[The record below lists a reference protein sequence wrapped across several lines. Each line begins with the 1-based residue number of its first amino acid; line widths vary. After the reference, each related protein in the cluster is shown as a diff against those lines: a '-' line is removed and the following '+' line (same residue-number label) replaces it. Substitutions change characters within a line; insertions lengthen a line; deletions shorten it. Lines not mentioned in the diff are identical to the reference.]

1 MTNKI
6 AVIDCG
12 TNTFNLLI
20 AQPANDAYYKILH
33 QTRVPVKLGEG
44 TINNGIIAQNAFKR
58 GIEALVYF
66 AEIINQYNCA
76 HTLAFATSALRTG
89 NNASE
94 FIAHALEASGIQIQV
109 ISGDREA
116 ELIYKGNKTAIKMNL
131 DYSLIMDIGGGSTEF
146 IIANKEKILWKESF
160 MLGVARLFN
169 RFNFSN
175 PITPKEIEKF
185 NQHLDHELVHLK
197 TAIAAYPVQELIG
210 ASGAFDSIVELIEVH
225 YNGPGLEP
233 IQTEYPIQMHYF
245 ELIINKLIKSSLEER
260 KNLPGL
266 IPMRADMMVVSALLM
281 KYVIDSLAIKQLK
294 VSSYS
299 LKEGVLSEL
308 CEKETQHL

>member
-1 MTNKI
+1 MPNKI

-20 AQPANDAYYKILH
+20 AQADENLHYKIIH

-44 TINNGIIAQNAFKR
+44 TINSGFIAQNAFQR

-66 AEIINQYNCA
+66 AEIMNEYNCKG
-76 HTLAFATSALRTG
+76 TFAFATSALRTAS
-89 NNASE
+89 NAVE
-94 FIAHALEASGIQIQV
+94 FLSHAEEASGINIQV

-116 ELIYKGNKTAIKMNL
+116 ELIYKGNKTAVKMSLEN
-131 DYSLIMDIGGGSTEF
+131 SLIMDIGGGSTEF
-146 IIANKEKILWKESF
+146 IIANKERIIWKESF

-169 RFNFSN
+169 RFHFSD
-175 PITPKEIEKF
+175 PIKEDQIQSFYSFLEE
-185 NQHLDHELVHLK
+185 QLRPLRE
-197 TAIAAYPVQELIG
+197 AIQEYEIIELIG

-225 YNGPGLEP
+225 FNGPSLEP
-233 IQTEYPIQMHYF
+233 IQTEYNIDLHHF
-245 ELIINKLIKSSLEER
+245 KRISEKLIRSTLEER

-266 IPMRADMMVVSALLM
+266 IPMRADMMVVSVLLM
-281 KYVIDSLAIKQLK
+281 KYIMETFNIQQLK

-299 LKEGVLSEL
+299 LKEGVLAELSER
-308 CEKETQHL
+308 EIIED

>member
-1 MTNKI
+1 MSNKI

-20 AQPANDAYYKILH
+20 AQPVSDAYYKILH

-44 TINNGIIAQNAFKR
+44 TINSGVIAQNAFKR

-66 AEIINQYNCA
+66 AEIINQYNCV

-89 NNASE
+89 KNAVE

-146 IIANKEKILWKESF
+146 IIANKEKIIWKQSY

-169 RFNFSN
+169 RFNFSD
-175 PITPKEIEKF
+175 PITKTEIQNF
-185 NQHLDHELVHLK
+185 YTHLDQALQSLMDAVAE
-197 TAIAAYPVQELIG
+197 TPIQELIG
-210 ASGAFDSIVELIEVH
+210 ASGAFDSIIELIEVH
-225 YNGPGLEP
+225 YNGPSLEP
-233 IQTEYPIQMHYF
+233 IQTEYPIDMHYF
-245 ELIINKLIKSSLEER
+245 ELIAERLIQSSLEQR

-266 IPMRADMMVVSALLM
+266 IPMRADMMVVSVLLM
-281 KYVIDSLAIKQLK
+281 KYVIDRLAIKQLK

-299 LKEGVLSEL
+299 LKEGVLTEL
-308 CEKETQHL
+308 CERETQHL